1 MDTTFKLEYIIK
13 EINNVRPF
21 NKFISQAIQERKQF
35 YTDTAERLEVIPIE
49 NIKKY
54 SFRAEVLKR
63 AEVLEKFTFA
73 PKLLDKV
80 IKLETH
86 QNAPELNRLHFRNH
100 HINVPQAK
108 TIAEAIAQIIQNSS
122 INSLVLLNLNI

>member
-1 MDTTFKLEYIIK
+1 MKKLEYINK
-13 EINNVRPF
+13 EIESLKPF
-21 NKFISQAIQERKQF
+21 NKYMKQAIKERKQF
-35 YTDTAERLEVIPIE
+35 YKDKASLLEAITLE

-80 IKLETH
+80 TKLETH
-86 QNAPELNRLHFRNH
+86 EYSPELNRLHFKNH
-100 HINVPQAK
+100 FITVPQAK
-108 TIAEAIAQIIQNSS
+108 TIAEAIAQIISNK
-122 INSLVLLNLNI
+122 SLDRLIKLNLEV

>member
-1 MDTTFKLEYIIK
+1 MEKLKYINK
-13 EINNVRPF
+13 EIESLKTF
-21 NKFISQAIQERKQF
+21 NKYMKQAIKERKQF
-35 YTDTAERLEVIPIE
+35 YKDKASLLEAITLE

-54 SFRAEVLKR
+54 SFKAEVLKR
-63 AEVLEKFTFA
+63 AEILEKQNFA

-108 TIAEAIAQIIQNSS
+108 TIAEAIAQIINNNSITS
-122 INSLVLLNLNI
+122 IIKLNLEV

>member
-1 MDTTFKLEYIIK
+1 MNKLEYINK
-13 EINNVRPF
+13 EIESLKPF
-21 NKFISQAIQERKQF
+21 NKYMKQAIKERKQF
-35 YTDTAERLEVIPIE
+35 YKDKASLLEAITLE

-63 AEVLEKFTFA
+63 AEVLEKLNFA

-122 INSLVLLNLNI
+122 INSLKLLNLNI